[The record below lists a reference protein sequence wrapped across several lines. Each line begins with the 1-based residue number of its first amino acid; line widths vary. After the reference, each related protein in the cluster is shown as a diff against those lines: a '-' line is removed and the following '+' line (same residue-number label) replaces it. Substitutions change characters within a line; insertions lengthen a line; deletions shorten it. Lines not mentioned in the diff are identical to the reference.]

1 MITSGEIDKI
11 ARKNSIG
18 ANVIEKDF
26 VITWVLYGISQHEKL
41 RENLAFKG
49 GTLLKKSYFEDY
61 RFSEDLDF
69 TLIDESLSNDEILEL
84 FEECLE
90 FVSDE
95 SGLTLQINPDKEK
108 VHKPTGS
115 LKFIINYVA
124 PLNAALGSR
133 YMKVDVTR
141 GETLEFDLSD
151 RPVFYK
157 YSDIPEDFNVKCY
170 SLSEV
175 LIEKMTAV
183 MGRTIPRDIYDLWY
197 LFEYEGMDLADHN
210 IEFESKARNKG
221 HDPTKFR
228 EKLENT
234 EATYKRDWQI
244 SLGNQIPNLPDF
256 KDVMRELNKHIRKFY

>member
-11 ARKNSIG
+11 ARKQNIEPI
-18 ANVIEKDF
+18 VIEKDF
-26 VITWVLYGISQHEKL
+26 VITWVLYGISKHEKL

-49 GTLLKKSYFEDY
+49 GTVLKKNYFEDY
-61 RFSEDLDF
+61 RYSEDLDF
-69 TLIDESLSNDEILEL
+69 TLIDEGISNEEILEA
-84 FEECLE
+84 FAECLE
-90 FVSDE
+90 YVSDE
-95 SGLTLQINPDKEK
+95 SGLILQINPDKEK

-124 PLNAALGSR
+124 PLKAALDNR
-133 YMKVDVTR
+133 YLKVDVTR
-141 GETLEFDLSD
+141 GEIIEFDLQE
-151 RPVFYK
+151 RPVFYE
-157 YSDIPEDFNVKCY
+157 YSDIPEDFQVKCY

-197 LFEYEGMDLADHN
+197 LFECEGLDLADHN

-221 HDPTKFR
+221 HDPAQFR

-234 EATYKRDWQI
+234 EATYKRDWET
-244 SLGNQIPNLPDF
+244 SLGKQIKDLPDF
-256 KDVMRELNKHIRKFY
+256 KDVMRELNKHLRKFY